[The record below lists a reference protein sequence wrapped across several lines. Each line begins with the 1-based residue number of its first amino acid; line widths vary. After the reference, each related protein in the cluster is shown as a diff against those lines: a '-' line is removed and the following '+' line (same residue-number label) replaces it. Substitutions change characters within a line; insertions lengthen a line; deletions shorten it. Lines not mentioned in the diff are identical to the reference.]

1 MYLLF
6 EGMPCTG
13 KTTIS
18 KRIGQMI
25 GAQYM
30 KSVVSDSI
38 IGEYL
43 KLLRQQDQKTLE
55 YFHIVDSLIDEL
67 KVRTILDKGND
78 LVRDKCFVSSVA
90 HLLTHG
96 VVNETEPYH
105 GLVLEAYA
113 QLEKYA
119 VSPDLVILMEPDIV
133 SIKKYISAKKDL
145 SDVDRMLLSNQSLYM
160 FQHETLK
167 GKLSEMHKDKV
178 LCMLSFSMSLD
189 DTCNYVINEL
199 KNRALI

>member
-67 KVRTILDKGND
+67 KVRTILD
-78 LVRDKCFVSSVA
+78 
-90 HLLTHG
+90 
-96 VVNETEPYH
+96 
-105 GLVLEAYA
+105 
-113 QLEKYA
+113 
-119 VSPDLVILMEPDIV
+119 
-133 SIKKYISAKKDL
+133 
-145 SDVDRMLLSNQSLYM
+145 
-160 FQHETLK
+160 
-167 GKLSEMHKDKV
+167 
-178 LCMLSFSMSLD
+178 
-189 DTCNYVINEL
+189 
-199 KNRALI
+199 